1 MVGPIP
7 ANFSFTAWGV
17 KYEYRDLDSAFVSD
31 NITLNAVYELSRWT
45 LDGGVIDTYTDSNT
59 RERRPYECD
68 GLIASANRQLLQ
80 SDAMWARH
88 SHRWFSHM
96 HYFVQHAGCTEL
108 HKNYFKPISVLA
120 VGYWRF
126 LPGLSSG
133 NKCRRCW
140 RTTILWRRGLPTF
153 SELMKIDFT
162 TAQILM
168 LLTALA

>member
-1 MVGPIP
+1 MVGPVP
-7 ANFSFTAWGV
+7 ANFSFRAWGV
-17 KYEYRDLDSAFVSD
+17 KYEYQDSDSAFVSD

-96 HYFVQHAGCTEL
+96 HYFVQHAQNCTRIIL
-108 HKNYFKPISVLA
+108 HQYLFWQLGTGGSYLA
-120 VGYWRF
+120 YRVATNVCFVGIPRF
-126 LPGLSSG
+126 YGDGGSRP
-133 NKCRRCW
+133 
-140 RTTILWRRGLPTF
+140 F
-153 SELMKIDFT
+153 
-162 TAQILM
+162 
-168 LLTALA
+168 

>member
-1 MVGPIP
+1 MVGPVP
-7 ANFSFTAWGV
+7 ANFSFRAWGV
-17 KYEYRDLDSAFVSD
+17 KYEYQDSDSAFVSD

-96 HYFVQHAGCTEL
+96 HYFVQHAQNDTRIIL
-108 HKNYFKPISVLA
+108 HQYLFWQLGTGGSYLA
-120 VGYWRF
+120 YRVATNVCFVGIPLVVQVPVVAHTSYGRY
-126 LPGLSSG
+126 LDGS
-133 NKCRRCW
+133 
-140 RTTILWRRGLPTF
+140 
-153 SELMKIDFT
+153 
-162 TAQILM
+162 
-168 LLTALA
+168 